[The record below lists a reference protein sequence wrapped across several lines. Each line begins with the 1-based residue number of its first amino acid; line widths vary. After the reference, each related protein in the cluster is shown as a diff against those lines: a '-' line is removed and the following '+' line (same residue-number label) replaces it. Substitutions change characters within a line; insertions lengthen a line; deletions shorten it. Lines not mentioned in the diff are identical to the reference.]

1 MEALWFLS
9 IPFALSIGSPDD
21 DALALQSCN
30 LVNRFTDAVQTYNRH
45 TMCTHAILLKTTQ
58 RDWCFNIFRSYC
70 LDLLGTQFEGLDPHL
85 GRLST

>member
-30 LVNRFTDAVQTYNRH
+30 LVNRFTDAVQTYNVH
-45 TMCTHAILLKTTQ
+45 T
-58 RDWCFNIFRSYC
+58 RDSIKN
-70 LDLLGTQFEGLDPHL
+70 D
-85 GRLST
+85 

>member
-30 LVNRFTDAVQTYNRH
+30 LVNRFTDTVQTYNVH
-45 TMCTHAILLKTTQ
+45 T
-58 RDWCFNIFRSYC
+58 RDSIKNDSTFSVPSLSFNYIN
-70 LDLLGTQFEGLDPHL
+70 T
-85 GRLST
+85 

>member
-30 LVNRFTDAVQTYNRH
+30 LVNRFTDAVQTYNVH
-45 TMCTHAILLKTTQ
+45 T
-58 RDWCFNIFRSYC
+58 RDSIKNDSTFSVPSLSFNYIN
-70 LDLLGTQFEGLDPHL
+70 T
-85 GRLST
+85 